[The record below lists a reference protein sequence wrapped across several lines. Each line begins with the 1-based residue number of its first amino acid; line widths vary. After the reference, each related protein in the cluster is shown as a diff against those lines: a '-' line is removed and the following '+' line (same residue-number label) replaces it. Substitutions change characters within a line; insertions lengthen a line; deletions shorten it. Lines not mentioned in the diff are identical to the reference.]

1 MGKVLEVCS
10 SILGAWLS
18 TRTKDEAEK
27 GRMRDRE
34 GHSCQENIASLGY
47 TREQSWRVKFLIW
60 RNEARDVVE
69 WDRTVKLL
77 MYPLNTTSWVWELR
91 GLVGSG
97 LDFAPVQ
104 VSLALYSLPFFLLP
118 SH

>member
-1 MGKVLEVCS
+1 M
-10 SILGAWLS
+10 
-18 TRTKDEAEK
+18 K